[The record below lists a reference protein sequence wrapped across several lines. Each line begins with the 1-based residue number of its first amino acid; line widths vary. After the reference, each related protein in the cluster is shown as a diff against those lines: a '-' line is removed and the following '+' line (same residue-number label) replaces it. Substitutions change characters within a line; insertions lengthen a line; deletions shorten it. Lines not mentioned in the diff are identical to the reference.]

1 MKEESVIRILLADD
15 HDVMRSGLRT
25 ILEAHSGWQVCGEA
39 REGHEAVRLALELKP
54 DIAVIDIGMPR
65 LDGLEV
71 TRQIKK
77 YLLRTE
83 VLIFTMHET
92 ENMIRAV
99 IAAGARGYVLK
110 SDAGLK
116 LIEAVEALSRH
127 EPYFTP
133 KASETL
139 LEGFIKSYGESGKE
153 SILTDREQEIV
164 QLLVAGKVNKEIA
177 DVLNISV
184 RTVETHRATIMR
196 KLGINSIVELVL
208 YAVRNNIVQP

>member
-1 MKEESVIRILLADD
+1 MIRILLADD

-25 ILEAHSGWQVCGEA
+25 ILEAHGEWQVCGEA
-39 REGHEAVRLALELKP
+39 REGHEAVHLALELKP
-54 DIAVIDIGMPR
+54 DIAVIDISMPG

-77 YLLRTE
+77 ELPRTE

-92 ENMIRAV
+92 ENLIRAV

-110 SDAGLK
+110 SDAGFK

-133 KASETL
+133 KASDIL
-139 LEGFIKSYGESGKE
+139 LEGFIKSYGEPDKE
-153 SILTDREQEIV
+153 SILTSREREIV

-208 YAVRNNIVQP
+208 YAIRNNIVQP

>member
-1 MKEESVIRILLADD
+1 VIRILLADD

-25 ILEAHSGWQVCGEA
+25 MLEAHCGWQVCGEA
-39 REGHEAVRLALELKP
+39 REGREAVRLALELNP
-54 DIAVIDIGMPR
+54 DIAVVDLAMPG

-71 TRQIKK
+71 TRQVKK
-77 YLLRTE
+77 ELPRTE
-83 VLIFTMHET
+83 VLIFTLHET

-133 KASETL
+133 KASEAL
-139 LEGFIKSYGESGKE
+139 LEGFIKSYGEFDKE
-153 SILTDREQEIV
+153 SILTDREREIV

>member
-1 MKEESVIRILLADD
+1 MVRILLADD
-15 HDVMRSGLRT
+15 HEVMRSGLRT
-25 ILEAHSGWQVCGEA
+25 ILEAHNAWHICGEA
-39 REGHEAVRLALELKP
+39 KEGDEAVRLALELKP
-54 DIAVIDIGMPR
+54 DIAVIDLAMPG

-77 YLLRTE
+77 DLPRTE

-139 LEGFIKSYGESGKE
+139 LEGFIKAYGESGKE
-153 SILTDREQEIV
+153 SILTDREREIV

-177 DVLNISV
+177 DVLNISI

-196 KLGINSIVELVL
+196 KLRINSIVELVL

>member
-1 MKEESVIRILLADD
+1 MIRILLADD

-25 ILEAHSGWQVCGEA
+25 ILEAHSEWLVCGEA
-39 REGHEAVRLALELKP
+39 REGHEAVRLALKLQP
-54 DIAVIDIGMPR
+54 DIAVVDIAMPG

-77 YLLRTE
+77 ELPRTE

-116 LIEAVEALSRH
+116 LTEAVESLSRH

-139 LEGFIKSYGESGKE
+139 LEEFIKSYSVSDKE
-153 SILTDREQEIV
+153 SILTSREREIV

-177 DVLNISV
+177 EVLNISV

>member
-1 MKEESVIRILLADD
+1 
-15 HDVMRSGLRT
+15 MRSGLRAT
-25 ILEAHSGWQVCGEA
+25 LEAHSGWQVCGA
-39 REGHEAVRLALELKP
+39 AQGGHEALRLALELKP
-54 DIAVIDIGMPR
+54 DIAVIDIAMPD

-71 TRQIKK
+71 TRRIKK
-77 YLLRTE
+77 ELPRTE

-127 EPYFTP
+127 ETYFTP
-133 KASETL
+133 KASETVL
-139 LEGFIKSYGESGKE
+139 DGFIKSYDQFDKE
-153 SILTDREQEIV
+153 SVLTDREREIV

-177 DVLNISV
+177 GVLKISV
-184 RTVETHRATIMR
+184 RTVETHRATIMK
-196 KLGINSIVELVL
+196 KLGINSVVELVL
-208 YAVRNNIVQP
+208 YAIRNKIVEP

>member
-1 MKEESVIRILLADD
+1 MIRILLADD
-15 HDVMRSGLRT
+15 HDVMRSGLRA
-25 ILEAHSGWQVCGEA
+25 ILEAHGEWLVCGEA

-54 DIAVIDIGMPR
+54 DIAIIDIAMPG

-77 YLLRTE
+77 ELPQTE

-116 LIEAVEALSRH
+116 LIESVEALSRH

-133 KASETL
+133 KASGIL
-139 LEGFIKSYGESGKE
+139 LEGFIKSYGEPDKE
-153 SILTDREQEIV
+153 SILTSRERQIV

-208 YAVRNNIVQP
+208 YAIRNNIAHP

>member
-1 MKEESVIRILLADD
+1 MIRILLADD

-25 ILEAHSGWQVCGEA
+25 ILEARSGWQVCGEA
-39 REGHEAVRLALELKP
+39 REGHEAVRLVLELEP
-54 DIAVIDIGMPR
+54 DIAVIDLAMPD

-77 YLLRTE
+77 DLPRTE

-110 SDAGLK
+110 SDAGIK
-116 LIEAVEALSRH
+116 MIEAVESLSRH

-133 KASETL
+133 KASKTL
-139 LEGFIKSYGESGKE
+139 LEGFIKSYGESDKE
-153 SILTDREQEIV
+153 SILTDREREIL

-184 RTVETHRATIMR
+184 RTVETHRAAIMR

-208 YAVRNNIVQP
+208 YAIRNNIVQP

>member
-1 MKEESVIRILLADD
+1 MIRILLADD
-15 HDVMRSGLRT
+15 HDVMRSGLRS
-25 ILEAHSGWQVCGEA
+25 ILEANGEWQICGEA
-39 REGHEAVRLALELKP
+39 KEGHEAVRLALDLKP
-54 DIAVIDIGMPR
+54 DIAVIDLVMPG

-77 YLLRTE
+77 DLTRTE
-83 VLIFTMHET
+83 VLIFSMHET

-110 SDAGLK
+110 SDSGLK
-116 LIEAVEALSRH
+116 LIEAVEALARH

-139 LEGFIKSYGESGKE
+139 LEGFIKSYDESEKE
-153 SILTDREQEIV
+153 SILTSREREIV
-164 QLLVAGKVNKEIA
+164 QLLVKGKVNKEIA
-177 DVLNISV
+177 DLLNISV

-208 YAVRNNIVQP
+208 YAIRNNIADP

>member
-1 MKEESVIRILLADD
+1 MVSILLADD
-15 HDVMRSGLRT
+15 HDVMRKGLRT
-25 ILEAHSGWQVCGEA
+25 MLEAHGDWQICGEA
-39 REGHEAVRLALELKP
+39 SGGHEAVRLALEFKP
-54 DIAVIDIGMPR
+54 DIAIIDMSMPD

-77 YLLRTE
+77 ALSRTE

-110 SDAGLK
+110 SDAGPR
-116 LIEAVEALSRH
+116 LIEAVEALSRR
-127 EPYFTP
+127 ETYFTP

-139 LEGFIKSYGESGKE
+139 LEGFIKLYAESDRE
-153 SILTDREQEIV
+153 SILTDREREIV
-164 QLLVAGKVNKEIA
+164 QLLVGGKVNKEIA
-177 DVLNISV
+177 DILEISV

-196 KLGINSIVELVL
+196 KLGINSVVELVL

>member
-1 MKEESVIRILLADD
+1 VIRILLADD

-25 ILEAHSGWQVCGEA
+25 MLEAHCGWQVCGEA
-39 REGHEAVRLALELKP
+39 REGREAVRLALELNP
-54 DIAVIDIGMPR
+54 DIAVVDLAMPG

-71 TRQIKK
+71 TRQVKK
-77 YLLRTE
+77 ELPRTE
-83 VLIFTMHET
+83 VLIFTLHET

-133 KASETL
+133 KASEAL
-139 LEGFIKSYGESGKE
+139 LEGFIKSYGEFDKE
-153 SILTDREQEIV
+153 SILTDREREIV

-196 KLGINSIVELVL
+196 KLRINSIVELVL

>member
-1 MKEESVIRILLADD
+1 MIRILLADD
-15 HDVMRSGLRT
+15 HDVMRSGLRAM
-25 ILEAHSGWQVCGEA
+25 LEAQKDWQVCGEA
-39 REGHEAVRLALELKP
+39 NEGQEAVRLALELKP
-54 DIAVIDIGMPR
+54 DIAVIDLSLPN

-71 TRQIKK
+71 TRRIKK
-77 YLLRTE
+77 ELPRTE

-127 EPYFTP
+127 EPFFTP

-139 LEGFIKSYGESGKE
+139 LEGFIKSYGEFDKE
-153 SILTDREQEIV
+153 SILTDREREIV

-177 DVLNISV
+177 DVLKISV

>member
-1 MKEESVIRILLADD
+1 MIRILLADD

-25 ILEAHSGWQVCGEA
+25 ILEAHGGWQVCGEA
-39 REGHEAVRLALELKP
+39 REGHEAVRLALKLQP
-54 DIAVIDIGMPR
+54 DIAVVDIAMPG

-77 YLLRTE
+77 ELPRTE

-116 LIEAVEALSRH
+116 LTEAVESLSRH

-139 LEGFIKSYGESGKE
+139 IEEFIKSYGVSDKE
-153 SILTDREQEIV
+153 SILTSREREIV

-177 DVLNISV
+177 EVLNISV